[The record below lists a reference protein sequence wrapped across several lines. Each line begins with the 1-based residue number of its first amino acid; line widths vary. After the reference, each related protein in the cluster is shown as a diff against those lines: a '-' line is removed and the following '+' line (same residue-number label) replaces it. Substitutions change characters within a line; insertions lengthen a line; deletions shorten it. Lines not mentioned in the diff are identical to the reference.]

1 LVIYLF
7 SSGSYTP
14 KQWLFEHQST
24 FGFPDDQRPLVRA
37 FNRNT
42 GQVVWTKDFSEFG
55 AGGDDAGMCLMDGR
69 LYYSC
74 YFGDKKPGSGKPD
87 KPNPA
92 ANSSP
97 RHTRTSAQPPKG
109 VTAAIDPATGEIL
122 WTNTQHTL
130 HAGCTVS
137 GADGRIYLGG
147 YNPVQGKINRVW
159 CLDAADG
166 SLVWQS
172 EPVDRA
178 IHVITI
184 GEKFLFTHAQYKNGY
199 ILDKKT
205 GKILSTLAKGYRCT
219 RFTLCEPYLVGPN
232 MTLFDL
238 SKENRLVASGPAAD
252 VLLCVGAFVSNGRL
266 FQTTNGGGTQ
276 LSYSYGAEAAT
287 MKENGQ

>member
-1 LVIYLF
+1 L
-7 SSGSYTP
+7 
-14 KQWLFEHQST
+14 
-24 FGFPDDQRPLVRA
+24 RA
-37 FNRNT
+37 WNRNT
-42 GQVVWTKDFSEFG
+42 GQVVWSKDFSEFG

-74 YFGDKKPGSGKPD
+74 YFGDKKP
-87 KPNPA
+87 
-92 ANSSP
+92 
-97 RHTRTSAQPPKG
+97 QG
-109 VTAAIDPATGEIL
+109 VTAAIEPATGKVL
-122 WTNTQHTL
+122 WTNTEHTL

-137 GADGRIYLGG
+137 GAEGRIYLGG
-147 YNPVQGKINRVW
+147 YNPVEGKTNRVW
-159 CLDAADG
+159 CLDAGDG

-178 IHVITI
+178 IHVVTI
-184 GEKFLFTHAQYKNGY
+184 GRGFLFTHAQYQNGY
-199 ILDKKT
+199 ILDKET

-238 SKENRLVASGPAAD
+238 SKENALVASGPAAD

-276 LSYSYGAEAAT
+276 LSYTYGEEAAK
-287 MKENGQ
+287 MR